1 MKPKRVVKRFVSVL
15 LFLLIAFPVLFPVY
29 WLIIT
34 SLKPQSEIFRMPPTL
49 FPEAFTLENYLE
61 VTRNY
66 NIPKYFFNSIFLTF
80 VCTLL
85 IMVIACLAAYAISRY
100 DFKGKN
106 VAYVTVLAAQ
116 MVPVVTLLIPLYM
129 VWSDLG
135 LSNSYFALGIVYIGF
150 FCSIAIWLLTSYFQ
164 GISKTIDEAARIDGA
179 GTLRIIFTIMMPLA
193 KPGLMAAATTVI
205 LNIWQEVMIAMTF
218 VSDEAHR
225 TLPVA
230 VMGFIKSPQGTRWG
244 PMTAAGVLAFV
255 PVFILYLFLQR
266 YLVSGMTA
274 GAVKE

>member
-1 MKPKRVVKRFVSVL
+1 MKPRKTLKRVCSVL
-15 LFLLIAFPVLFPVY
+15 LFALIAFPVLFPVY

-49 FPEAFTLENYLE
+49 FPDTFTLENYLE

-66 NIPKYFFNSIFLTF
+66 NIPRYFLNSLLLTF
-80 VCTLL
+80 MCTLL
-85 IMVIACLAAYAISRY
+85 IMVVASLAAYAISRF

-129 VWSDLG
+129 FWSNLG
-135 LSNSYFALGIVYIGF
+135 LSNSYLSLGIVYIGF

-164 GISKTIDEAARIDGA
+164 GISRTIDEAARIDGA
-179 GTLRIIFTIMMPLA
+179 GTLRIIFTIVMPLA
-193 KPGLMAAATTVI
+193 KPGLMAAATTII

-244 PMTAAGVLAFV
+244 PMTAAGVLAFI